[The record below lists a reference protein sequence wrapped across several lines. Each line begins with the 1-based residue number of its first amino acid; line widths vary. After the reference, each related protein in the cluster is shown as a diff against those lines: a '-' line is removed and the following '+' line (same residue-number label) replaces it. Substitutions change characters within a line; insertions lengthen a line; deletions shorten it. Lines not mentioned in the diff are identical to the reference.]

1 MFGIGYDIDERFV
14 YLFWYEIF
22 SRLYVFV
29 DKVD

>member
-1 MFGIGYDIDERFV
+1 MFGIGYDIDEYFV
-14 YLFWYEIF
+14 YLFGYEIF

>member
-1 MFGIGYDIDERFV
+1 MFVIGYDIDECFV